1 MPIIQS
7 NVKRRHFNQQ
17 TKLEHTN
24 SIMKKGTVKPVNGFN
39 ASGYTVSVEE
49 KDDTS
54 VHEGDIFVEFED

>member
-7 NVKRRHFNQQ
+7 NVKKRHFNQQ
-17 TKLEHTN
+17 TKLEPTN
-24 SIMKKGTVKPVNGFN
+24 STMKKEITRPVNGFN